1 MITPEEIAGYSD
13 SMPNLKAVTFYPRS
27 GGTFASGQSVTNAE
41 KRSITAKEM
50 SSIQAFL
57 SGADIVWHIWDE
69 SVTTTPKSGDKI
81 VDDESTT
88 WLVKYAVEELLGQRH
103 RLFCTKGK

>member
-1 MITPEEIAGYSD
+1 MITPEEIAAFSD
-13 SMPNLKAVTFYPRS
+13 AMPDMKTVTFYPRS

-41 KRSITAKEM
+41 KRPITAKEM
-50 SSIQAFL
+50 ASIQGFL
-57 SGADIVWHIWDE
+57 SGADIIWHIWDE